1 MSLHGSFLRG
11 TLIAIPLPRRLVMKR
26 LLALLITITI
36 LAAAAAPIFAQGRS
50 RRTYYEPTRTTRVYS
65 ENSTAYYDYGYRDR
79 SFWDRHRNKITL
91 GIGTASGAAIGG
103 LIGGKRGAAIGAL
116 SGLGASAL
124 YTYKLRNR
132 RFRF

>member
-1 MSLHGSFLRG
+1 
-11 TLIAIPLPRRLVMKR
+11 MKR

-50 RRTYYEPTRTTRVYS
+50 RRTYYEPARTSRVYS
-65 ENSTAYYDYGYRDR
+65 DNSTAYYDYGYRDR

-91 GIGTASGAAIGG
+91 GIGAASGAAIGG
-103 LIGGKRGAAIGAL
+103 LIGGKRGAGIGAL

-132 RFRF
+132 GVRF